1 MWMQVQTFYNSLHP
15 NTQTMVDAT
24 NEGDFINKTPE
35 EGYWLIEVM
44 ASNNLLKST
53 DRNAQKRTTDIH
65 DIDTFNYLAAQVV
78 ILNNNLKKMNVV
90 AVSNLVCE
98 NCVGNHSSL
107 ECQAGGPYEAN
118 SSEQVNYV
126 ANNQRQYNPNSNIFQ
141 PRVEESSELL
151 ME

>member
-1 MWMQVQTFYNSLHP
+1 
-15 NTQTMVDAT
+15 
-24 NEGDFINKTPE
+24 
-35 EGYWLIEVM
+35 M

-53 DRNAQKRTTDIH
+53 DRNAQKRITDIH

-78 ILNNNLKKMNVV
+78 ILNNNFKKMNVV

-107 ECQAGGPYEAN
+107 ECQARGPYEAN

-126 ANNQRQYNPNSNIFQ
+126 ANNQRQYNPNSKIFQ